1 MARWPSM
8 AAGAALAAIV
18 SCVGLLTSAVAQ
30 APSGTVDISQTQIA
44 FVVSGNVGSG
54 TLHFGGRSYRFKIA
68 GLGVGGFGISKL
80 EAHGTVYGLSRVEQ
94 FAGAY
99 GQLRTGI
106 AVGDAGRGGMWLE
119 NTNGVKMNLRAK
131 RQGLA
136 LSLGADGIVVQFK

>member
-1 MARWPSM
+1 M

-18 SCVGLLTSAVAQ
+18 SDAGLLAPAAAQ
-30 APSGTVDISQTQIA
+30 APSATVDISQTQIA

-54 TLHFGGRSYRFKIA
+54 TLHYGGRTYRFKIG

-80 EAHGTVYGLSRVEQ
+80 EAHGTVYGLNRVEH
-94 FAGAY
+94 FAGVY

-106 AVGDAGRGGMWLE
+106 AVGDMGRGGMWLE
-119 NTNGVKMNLRAK
+119 NSNGVKMNLRAR